1 LNIWLLATVP
11 GAVLWLIILLLPWRP
26 WSTRER
32 LESKSSPSSD
42 PADLSD
48 ITVLIPA
55 RNEAEGIGRTLAALA
70 TNAGEKSGLEIV
82 VIDDQSEDDTAGAA
96 RAAGL
101 AGMRVIEGKALPD
114 GWTGK
119 LWALE
124 QSLAAVSTKYTLLL
138 DADIEVLDGIVGR
151 MLELLRTRDV
161 KMVSL
166 MATLSMVGLWEKLL
180 MPSFIYFFKLLYP
193 FHLANS
199 SSSRVAAAA
208 GGTVLI
214 ETSVLREIG
223 GFAALKDE
231 LIDDC
236 ALAAKVKAA
245 GHGTWVG
252 LSHGLRARA
261 AVDLRAATGGVIRTR
276 PDGACGRDRRRGH
289 RNRDLPAHPHLLS
302 SLAGVGAV
310 AAHRRRPLSRYDRRL
325 GVPVLKGHP
334 LRVARTSLRN
344 RRRSL
349 KATSSQ
355 AGIDGRRPGG
365 SPAAKRR
372 KIHSL
377 GRQPQVVGVTN
388 SGAPRGRQIAAAA

>member
-1 LNIWLLATVP
+1 MNIWLLVTVP

-32 LESKSSPSSD
+32 LESSPSSQ

-55 RNEAEGIGRTLAALA
+55 RNEAKGIGRTLTALERQG
-70 TNAGEKSGLEIV
+70 TGLEVV

-96 RAAGL
+96 RTAGP
-101 AGMRVIEGKALPD
+101 AGTRVIEGKALPD

-124 QSLAAVSTKYTLLL
+124 QGLAEVSTRYTLLL
-138 DADIEVLDGIVGR
+138 DADIELGGGIVGR
-151 MLELLRTRDV
+151 VLELLRAREL

-214 ETSVLREIG
+214 ETCVLREIG

-252 LSHGLRARA
+252 LSHSVVSHRRYPTLRSIWNMVARTAYTQLQYSPAILLGCVLALLWTFVLPLAGLFAPDPTARA
-261 AVDLRAATGGVIRTR
+261 AAVV
-276 PDGACGRDRRRGH
+276 
-289 RNRDLPAHPHLLS
+289 
-302 SLAGVGAV
+302 AGVTATV
-310 AAHRRRPLSRYDRRL
+310 TYLPTLIYY
-325 GVPVLKGHP
+325 
-334 LRVARTSLRN
+334 
-344 RRRSL
+344 RRS
-349 KATSSQ
+349 
-355 AGIDGRRPGG
+355 
-365 SPAAKRR
+365 PAWALMLP
-372 KIHSL
+372 I
-377 GRQPQVVGVTN
+377 VGVLYLAMTID
-388 SGAPRGRQIAAAA
+388 SARRYSKGIRSEWRGRVYATDDAP

>member
-1 LNIWLLATVP
+1 MNIAEHLWLLATVP

-32 LESKSSPSSD
+32 LESGPSSQ
-42 PADLSD
+42 PTDLSD

-55 RNEAEGIGRTLAALA
+55 RNEAEGIGRTLAALERQ
-70 TNAGEKSGLEIV
+70 GSGLEIV
-82 VIDDQSEDDTAGAA
+82 VIDDQSEDNTAGAA
-96 RAAGL
+96 RAAGPV
-101 AGMRVIEGKALPD
+101 GMRVIEGKALPD

-124 QSLAAVSTKYTLLL
+124 QGLAEVDTRYTLLL
-138 DADIEVLDGIVGR
+138 DADIEVLDGIVDR
-151 MLELLRTRDV
+151 MLELLRARKM

-214 ETSVLREIG
+214 ETFVLREIG

-252 LSHGLRARA
+252 LSHSVVSHRRYPTLRSIWNMVARTAYTQLQYSPVLLLGCVLALLWTFVLPLAGLFAPDPTARA
-261 AVDLRAATGGVIRTR
+261 AAII
-276 PDGACGRDRRRGH
+276 
-289 RNRDLPAHPHLLS
+289 
-302 SLAGVGAV
+302 AGVTAAV
-310 AAHRRRPLSRYDRRL
+310 TYLPTLVYY
-325 GVPVLKGHP
+325 
-334 LRVARTSLRN
+334 
-344 RRRSL
+344 RRSPAWAL
-349 KATSSQ
+349 LLPIVGALYLAMTVDSAYRFSR
-355 AGIDGRRPGG
+355 GIR
-365 SPAAKRR
+365 SEW
-372 KIHSL
+372 
-377 GRQPQVVGVTN
+377 
-388 SGAPRGRQIAAAA
+388 RGRVYATEEPDSEAW

>member
-1 LNIWLLATVP
+1 MNIWLLATVP

-32 LESKSSPSSD
+32 LESGPSSE
-42 PADLSD
+42 PVDLSD

-55 RNEAEGIGRTLAALA
+55 RNEADGIGRTLTALERQ
-70 TNAGEKSGLEIV
+70 GPGLAVV

-96 RAAGL
+96 RTAGP
-101 AGMRVIEGKALPD
+101 AGIRVIEGKALPD

-124 QSLAAVSTKYTLLL
+124 QGLAEVNTKYTLLL
-138 DADIEVLDGIVGR
+138 DADIEVRDGIVGR
-151 MLELLRTRDV
+151 MFELLRIRDV

-252 LSHGLRARA
+252 LSHS
-261 AVDLRAATGGVIRTR
+261 VV
-276 PDGACGRDRRRGH
+276 
-289 RNRDLPAHPHLLS
+289 S
-302 SLAGVGAV
+302 
-310 AAHRRRPLSRYDRRL
+310 HRRYPT
-325 GVPVLKGHP
+325 
-334 LRVARTSLRN
+334 LRSIWNMVARTAYTQLQYSPVILVGCVLALLWTFVLPLAGLFAPDPTARTAAIVAGVTAAVTYLPTLIYY
-344 RRRSL
+344 RRSPAWAL
-349 KATSSQ
+349 MLPIVGTLYLAMTIDSARRYSK
-355 AGIDGRRPGG
+355 GIR
-365 SPAAKRR
+365 SEW
-372 KIHSL
+372 
-377 GRQPQVVGVTN
+377 
-388 SGAPRGRQIAAAA
+388 RGRVYATDDAP

>member
-32 LESKSSPSSD
+32 LESGPAPQ

-48 ITVLIPA
+48 VTVLIPA
-55 RNEAEGIGRTLAALA
+55 RNEEEGIGRTLAALERQ
-70 TNAGEKSGLEIV
+70 GPGLEVV

-96 RAAGL
+96 RAAGP

-124 QSLAAVSTKYTLLL
+124 QGLAEVNTKYTLLL

-151 MLELLRTRDV
+151 MFELLRTRDV

-214 ETSVLREIG
+214 ETGVLREIG
-223 GFAALKDE
+223 GFAALKDK

-236 ALAAKVKAA
+236 ALAAKVKAT

-252 LSHGLRARA
+252 LSHS
-261 AVDLRAATGGVIRTR
+261 VV
-276 PDGACGRDRRRGH
+276 
-289 RNRDLPAHPHLLS
+289 S
-302 SLAGVGAV
+302 
-310 AAHRRRPLSRYDRRL
+310 HRRYPT
-325 GVPVLKGHP
+325 
-334 LRVARTSLRN
+334 LRSIWNMVARTAYTQLQYSPVILVGCVLALLWTFVLPLAGLFAPDPTARTAAIVAGVTAAVTYLPTLIYY
-344 RRRSL
+344 RRSPAWTL
-349 KATSSQ
+349 MLPIVGTLYLAMTVDSARRYSK
-355 AGIDGRRPGG
+355 GIR
-365 SPAAKRR
+365 SEW
-372 KIHSL
+372 
-377 GRQPQVVGVTN
+377 
-388 SGAPRGRQIAAAA
+388 RGRVYATDDAP

>member
-1 LNIWLLATVP
+1 MNPAEHLWLLATVP

-32 LESKSSPSSD
+32 LESGPSSQ
-42 PADLSD
+42 PTDLSD

-55 RNEAEGIGRTLAALA
+55 RNEARGIGRTLAALERQ
-70 TNAGEKSGLEIV
+70 GPGLETV
-82 VIDDQSEDDTAGAA
+82 LIDDQSVDDTAGAA
-96 RAAGL
+96 RAGGPV
-101 AGMRVIEGKALPD
+101 GMRVIEGKALPD

-124 QSLAAVSTKYTLLL
+124 QGLAEVDTRYTLLL
-138 DADIEVLDGIVGR
+138 DADIEILDGIVGR
-151 MLELLRTRDV
+151 MLELHRARNV

-166 MATLSMVGLWEKLL
+166 MATLSMVGFWEKLL

-193 FHLANS
+193 FHIANS

-214 ETSVLREIG
+214 DTGVLREIG

-252 LSHGLRARA
+252 LSHSVVSHRRYPTLRSIWNMVARTAYTQLQYSPALLVGCVLALLWTFVLPVAGLFAPDPTARA
-261 AVDLRAATGGVIRTR
+261 AAIV
-276 PDGACGRDRRRGH
+276 
-289 RNRDLPAHPHLLS
+289 
-302 SLAGVGAV
+302 AGVTAAV
-310 AAHRRRPLSRYDRRL
+310 TYMPTLLYY
-325 GVPVLKGHP
+325 
-334 LRVARTSLRN
+334 
-344 RRRSL
+344 RRSPAWAL
-349 KATSSQ
+349 LLPIIGALYLAMTVDSAYRFSR
-355 AGIDGRRPGG
+355 GIR
-365 SPAAKRR
+365 SEW
-372 KIHSL
+372 
-377 GRQPQVVGVTN
+377 
-388 SGAPRGRQIAAAA
+388 RGRVYATEEPRCGPEIP

>member
-1 LNIWLLATVP
+1 LNFPEHLWLLATVP

-26 WSTRER
+26 WSTREH
-32 LESKSSPSSD
+32 LESESGPSSD

-55 RNEAEGIGRTLAALA
+55 RNEAEGIGRTLADLA
-70 TNAGEKSGLEIV
+70 TNAGEKSGLKVV
-82 VIDDQSEDDTAGAA
+82 VIDDQSEDDTAGVA
-96 RAAGL
+96 RATGPAGT
-101 AGMRVIEGKALPD
+101 RVIEGKVLPD

-124 QSLAAVSTKYTLLL
+124 QGLAEVNTRYTLLL
-138 DADIEVLDGIVGR
+138 DADIELGGGIIGR
-151 MLELLRTRDV
+151 VLELLRARNV

-214 ETSVLREIG
+214 ETGVLHEIG

-252 LSHGLRARA
+252 LSHS
-261 AVDLRAATGGVIRTR
+261 VV
-276 PDGACGRDRRRGH
+276 
-289 RNRDLPAHPHLLS
+289 S
-302 SLAGVGAV
+302 
-310 AAHRRRPLSRYDRRL
+310 HRRYPT
-325 GVPVLKGHP
+325 
-334 LRVARTSLRN
+334 LRSIWNMVARTAYTQLQYSPAILVGCVLALLWTFVLPLAGLFAPDPAARTAAIVAGATAALTYLPTLIYY
-344 RRRSL
+344 RRS
-349 KATSSQ
+349 
-355 AGIDGRRPGG
+355 
-365 SPAAKRR
+365 PAWALLLP
-372 KIHSL
+372 I
-377 GRQPQVVGVTN
+377 VGALYLAMTVN
-388 SGAPRGRQIAAAA
+388 SAYRYSKGTRSEWRGRVYATEEPRCGPEIL

>member
-1 LNIWLLATVP
+1 LNIWLLVTVP

-32 LESKSSPSSD
+32 LESSPSSQ

-55 RNEAEGIGRTLAALA
+55 RNEAEGIGRTLAALERQG
-70 TNAGEKSGLEIV
+70 TGLEV
-82 VIDDQSEDDTAGAA
+82 MVIDDQSEDDTAGTA
-96 RAAGL
+96 RTAGP
-101 AGMRVIEGKALPD
+101 AGTRVIQGKALPD

-124 QSLAAVSTKYTLLL
+124 QGLAEVSTKYTLLL
-138 DADIEVLDGIVGR
+138 DADIELGGGIVGR
-151 MLELLRTRDV
+151 VLEHLRARDM

-214 ETSVLREIG
+214 ETAVLREIG

-252 LSHGLRARA
+252 LSHS
-261 AVDLRAATGGVIRTR
+261 VV
-276 PDGACGRDRRRGH
+276 
-289 RNRDLPAHPHLLS
+289 S
-302 SLAGVGAV
+302 
-310 AAHRRRPLSRYDRRL
+310 HRRYPT
-325 GVPVLKGHP
+325 
-334 LRVARTSLRN
+334 LRSIWNMVARTAYTQLQYSPAILVGCVLALLWTFVLPVAGLFAPDLAARTAAIVAGVTATVTYLPTLIYY
-344 RRRSL
+344 RRSPAWAL
-349 KATSSQ
+349 LLPIVGALYLAMTVDSAYRFSK
-355 AGIDGRRPGG
+355 GIR
-365 SPAAKRR
+365 SEW
-372 KIHSL
+372 
-377 GRQPQVVGVTN
+377 
-388 SGAPRGRQIAAAA
+388 RGRVYATEEPPSGRELS

>member
-1 LNIWLLATVP
+1 MNIWLLATVP

-32 LESKSSPSSD
+32 LESDSGSAPQ
-42 PADLSD
+42 PAALSD

-55 RNEAEGIGRTLAALA
+55 RNEAEGIGRTLAALERQGA
-70 TNAGEKSGLEIV
+70 GLEVV
-82 VIDDQSEDDTAGAA
+82 VIDDQSEDDTAGAV
-96 RAAGL
+96 RTAGP
-101 AGMRVIEGKALPD
+101 AGTRVIEGKALPD

-124 QSLAAVSTKYTLLL
+124 QGLAEVSTTYTLLL
-138 DADIEVLDGIVGR
+138 DADIELSGGIVGR
-151 MLELLRTRDV
+151 VLELLRVRDL

-166 MATLSMVGLWEKLL
+166 MATLSMVGPWEKLL

-208 GGTVLI
+208 GGTVLV
-214 ETSVLREIG
+214 ETAVLREIG

-252 LSHGLRARA
+252 LSHS
-261 AVDLRAATGGVIRTR
+261 VV
-276 PDGACGRDRRRGH
+276 
-289 RNRDLPAHPHLLS
+289 S
-302 SLAGVGAV
+302 
-310 AAHRRRPLSRYDRRL
+310 HRRYPT
-325 GVPVLKGHP
+325 
-334 LRVARTSLRN
+334 LRSIWNMVARTAYTQLQYSPAILVGCVLALLWTFVLPLAGLFAPDPLARTAAIVAAVTAAVTYLPTLIYY
-344 RRRSL
+344 RRSPAWAL
-349 KATSSQ
+349 LLPIVGALYLAMTVDSAYRYSR
-355 AGIDGRRPGG
+355 GIR
-365 SPAAKRR
+365 SEW
-372 KIHSL
+372 
-377 GRQPQVVGVTN
+377 
-388 SGAPRGRQIAAAA
+388 RGRVYATEEPRCGPEIS

>member
-1 LNIWLLATVP
+1 MNFWLLATVP

-32 LESKSSPSSD
+32 LESGPAPQ

-55 RNEAEGIGRTLAALA
+55 RNEADGIGRTLAALERQ
-70 TNAGEKSGLEIV
+70 GPGLEVV

-96 RAAGL
+96 RAAGP
-101 AGMRVIEGKALPD
+101 AGIRVIEGKALPD

-124 QSLAAVSTKYTLLL
+124 QGLAGVNTKYTLLL

-151 MLELLRTRDV
+151 LFELLRARDV

-214 ETSVLREIG
+214 ETGVLREIG

-252 LSHGLRARA
+252 LSHS
-261 AVDLRAATGGVIRTR
+261 VV
-276 PDGACGRDRRRGH
+276 
-289 RNRDLPAHPHLLS
+289 S
-302 SLAGVGAV
+302 
-310 AAHRRRPLSRYDRRL
+310 HRRYPT
-325 GVPVLKGHP
+325 
-334 LRVARTSLRN
+334 LRSIWNMVARTAYTQLQYSPVILVGCVLALLWTFVLPLAGLFAPDPTARTAAIIAGVTAAATYLPTLIYY
-344 RRRSL
+344 RRSPAWAL
-349 KATSSQ
+349 MLPLVGALYLAMTVDSARRYAK
-355 AGIDGRRPGG
+355 GIR
-365 SPAAKRR
+365 SEW
-372 KIHSL
+372 
-377 GRQPQVVGVTN
+377 
-388 SGAPRGRQIAAAA
+388 RGRVYATEEPRCGPEIS

>member
-1 LNIWLLATVP
+1 VNLAEHLWLLATVP

-32 LESKSSPSSD
+32 LESGPSSQ
-42 PADLSD
+42 PADLSN

-55 RNEAEGIGRTLAALA
+55 RNEAEGIGRTLTALVRQ
-70 TNAGEKSGLEIV
+70 GPGLEIV
-82 VIDDQSEDDTAGAA
+82 VINDQSEDDTAGAA
-96 RAAGL
+96 RAAGP
-101 AGMRVIEGKALPD
+101 AGMRVIEGETLPD

-124 QSLAAVSTKYTLLL
+124 QSLTEVNTKYTLLL

-151 MLELLRTRDV
+151 MFELLRARKK

-166 MATLSMVGLWEKLL
+166 MATLSMVGPWEKLL

-214 ETSVLREIG
+214 ETDVLREIG

-252 LSHGLRARA
+252 LSHSVVSHRRYPTLRSIWNMVARTAYTQLQYSPVLLLGCVLALLWTFVLPLAGLFAPDPTARA
-261 AVDLRAATGGVIRTR
+261 AAIVAGVTAAVTYLPTLIYYRRSPAWALLLPIIGALYLAMTVDSAYRFSKGIRSEWRGRVYATEE
-276 PDGACGRDRRRGH
+276 PDFSLVRSSDRRY
-289 RNRDLPAHPHLLS
+289 PS
-302 SLAGVGAV
+302 SK
-310 AAHRRRPLSRYDRRL
+310 P
-325 GVPVLKGHP
+325 
-334 LRVARTSLRN
+334 
-344 RRRSL
+344 
-349 KATSSQ
+349 
-355 AGIDGRRPGG
+355 
-365 SPAAKRR
+365 
-372 KIHSL
+372 
-377 GRQPQVVGVTN
+377 
-388 SGAPRGRQIAAAA
+388 

>member
-26 WSTRER
+26 WSARER
-32 LESKSSPSSD
+32 LESGASSQPT
-42 PADLSD
+42 DLSG

-55 RNEAEGIGRTLAALA
+55 RNEARGIGRTLAALE
-70 TNAGEKSGLEIV
+70 GQGSGLEIV

-96 RAAGL
+96 RAAGP

-124 QSLAAVSTKYTLLL
+124 QGLTGVNTKYTLLL
-138 DADIEVLDGIVGR
+138 DADIEVLDGIVDR
-151 MLELLRTRDV
+151 MFELLRARDV

-199 SSSRVAAAA
+199 PSSRVAAAA

-214 ETSVLREIG
+214 ETGILREIG
-223 GFAALKDE
+223 GFATLKDE

-252 LSHGLRARA
+252 LSHS
-261 AVDLRAATGGVIRTR
+261 VV
-276 PDGACGRDRRRGH
+276 
-289 RNRDLPAHPHLLS
+289 S
-302 SLAGVGAV
+302 
-310 AAHRRRPLSRYDRRL
+310 HRRYPT
-325 GVPVLKGHP
+325 
-334 LRVARTSLRN
+334 LRSIWNMVARTAYTQLQYSPVILVGCVLALLWTFVLPLAGLFAPDPTARTAAIIAGVTAAVTYLPTLIYY
-344 RRRSL
+344 RRSPAWAL
-349 KATSSQ
+349 MLPIIGALYLAMTVDSARRYSK
-355 AGIDGRRPGG
+355 GIR
-365 SPAAKRR
+365 SEW
-372 KIHSL
+372 
-377 GRQPQVVGVTN
+377 
-388 SGAPRGRQIAAAA
+388 RGRVYATDDGP

>member
-1 LNIWLLATVP
+1 VNLAEHLWLLATVP

-32 LESKSSPSSD
+32 LESGPSSQ
-42 PADLSD
+42 PADLSN

-55 RNEAEGIGRTLAALA
+55 RNEAEGIGRTLTALVRQ
-70 TNAGEKSGLEIV
+70 GPGLEIV
-82 VIDDQSEDDTAGAA
+82 VINDQSEDDTAGAA
-96 RAAGL
+96 RAAGP
-101 AGMRVIEGKALPD
+101 AGMRVIEGETLPD

-124 QSLAAVSTKYTLLL
+124 QSLTEVSTRYTLLL

-151 MLELLRTRDV
+151 MLEFLRARRIA
-161 KMVSL
+161 MVSL
-166 MATLSMVGLWEKLL
+166 MATLSMVGRWEKLL

-214 ETSVLREIG
+214 ETDVLREIG

-252 LSHGLRARA
+252 LSHS
-261 AVDLRAATGGVIRTR
+261 VV
-276 PDGACGRDRRRGH
+276 
-289 RNRDLPAHPHLLS
+289 S
-302 SLAGVGAV
+302 
-310 AAHRRRPLSRYDRRL
+310 HRRYPT
-325 GVPVLKGHP
+325 
-334 LRVARTSLRN
+334 LRSIWNMVARTAYTQLQYSPVLLLGCVLALLLTFVLPLAGLFAPDPMARTAAIVAGVTAAVTYLPTLIYY
-344 RRRSL
+344 RRSPAWAL
-349 KATSSQ
+349 LLPIIGALYLAMTVDSAYRFSR
-355 AGIDGRRPGG
+355 GIR
-365 SPAAKRR
+365 SEW
-372 KIHSL
+372 
-377 GRQPQVVGVTN
+377 
-388 SGAPRGRQIAAAA
+388 RGRVYATDDAP

>member
-1 LNIWLLATVP
+1 LNLAEHLWLLATVP

-26 WSTRER
+26 WSTREH
-32 LESKSSPSSD
+32 LESGPSSE
-42 PADLSD
+42 PVDLGG

-55 RNEAEGIGRTLAALA
+55 RNETEGIGRTLTALEHQ
-70 TNAGEKSGLEIV
+70 GPGLEIV

-96 RAAGL
+96 RAAGP
-101 AGMRVIEGKALPD
+101 AGIRVIEGKALPD

-124 QSLAAVSTKYTLLL
+124 QGLAEVDTRYTLLL
-138 DADIEVLDGIVGR
+138 DADIEVLNGIVGR
-151 MLELLRTRDV
+151 MFELLRTRDV

-252 LSHGLRARA
+252 LSHS
-261 AVDLRAATGGVIRTR
+261 VV
-276 PDGACGRDRRRGH
+276 
-289 RNRDLPAHPHLLS
+289 S
-302 SLAGVGAV
+302 
-310 AAHRRRPLSRYDRRL
+310 HRRYPT
-325 GVPVLKGHP
+325 
-334 LRVARTSLRN
+334 LRSIWNMVARTAYTQLQYSPAILVGCVLALLWTFVLPLAGLFAPDPTARTAAIVAGVTAAVTYLPTLIYY
-344 RRRSL
+344 RRS
-349 KATSSQ
+349 
-355 AGIDGRRPGG
+355 
-365 SPAAKRR
+365 PAWA
-372 KIHSL
+372 L
-377 GRQPQVVGVTN
+377 LLPVVGTLYLAMTVD
-388 SGAPRGRQIAAAA
+388 SARRYSKGIRSEWRGRVYATEEPPSDRELS

>member
-32 LESKSSPSSD
+32 LESGPAPQ

-48 ITVLIPA
+48 VTVLIPA
-55 RNEAEGIGRTLAALA
+55 RNEEEGIGRTLAALERQ
-70 TNAGEKSGLEIV
+70 GPGLEVV

-96 RAAGL
+96 RAAGP

-124 QSLAAVSTKYTLLL
+124 QGLAEVNTKYTLLL
-138 DADIEVLDGIVGR
+138 DADIEVFDGIVGR
-151 MLELLRTRDV
+151 MFELLRTRDV

-214 ETSVLREIG
+214 ETGVLREIG
-223 GFAALKDE
+223 GFAALKDK

-236 ALAAKVKAA
+236 ALAAKVKAT

-252 LSHGLRARA
+252 LSHS
-261 AVDLRAATGGVIRTR
+261 VV
-276 PDGACGRDRRRGH
+276 
-289 RNRDLPAHPHLLS
+289 S
-302 SLAGVGAV
+302 
-310 AAHRRRPLSRYDRRL
+310 HRRYPT
-325 GVPVLKGHP
+325 
-334 LRVARTSLRN
+334 LRSIWNMVARTAYTQLQYSPAILVGCVLALLWTFVLPLAGLFAPDPTARTAAIVAGVTAAVTYLPTLIYY
-344 RRRSL
+344 RRSPAWTL
-349 KATSSQ
+349 MLPIVGTLYLAMTVDSARRYSK
-355 AGIDGRRPGG
+355 GIR
-365 SPAAKRR
+365 SEW
-372 KIHSL
+372 
-377 GRQPQVVGVTN
+377 
-388 SGAPRGRQIAAAA
+388 RGRVYATDDAP

>member
-1 LNIWLLATVP
+1 MNLAEHLWLLATVP

-32 LESKSSPSSD
+32 LESGPSPQ
-42 PADLSD
+42 PADLTR

-55 RNEAEGIGRTLAALA
+55 RNEAEGIGRTLAALERQ
-70 TNAGEKSGLEIV
+70 GSGLEIV

-96 RAAGL
+96 RAAGP
-101 AGMRVIEGKALPD
+101 AGTRVIEGETLPD

-124 QSLAAVSTKYTLLL
+124 QGLTKVNTEYTFLL

-151 MLELLRTRDV
+151 MLELLRARNI

-166 MATLSMVGLWEKLL
+166 MATLSMVCLWEKLL

-193 FHLANS
+193 FHLAKS

-252 LSHGLRARA
+252 LSHS
-261 AVDLRAATGGVIRTR
+261 VV
-276 PDGACGRDRRRGH
+276 
-289 RNRDLPAHPHLLS
+289 S
-302 SLAGVGAV
+302 
-310 AAHRRRPLSRYDRRL
+310 HRRYPT
-325 GVPVLKGHP
+325 
-334 LRVARTSLRN
+334 LRSIWNMVARTAYTQLQYSPVLLLGCVLALLWTFVLPLAGLFAPDPAARTAAVVAGVTAAVTYLPTLIYY
-344 RRRSL
+344 RRSPAWAL
-349 KATSSQ
+349 MLPIVGALYLAMTVDSAYRYSR
-355 AGIDGRRPGG
+355 GIR
-365 SPAAKRR
+365 SEW
-372 KIHSL
+372 
-377 GRQPQVVGVTN
+377 
-388 SGAPRGRQIAAAA
+388 RGRVYATDDAP

>member
-1 LNIWLLATVP
+1 VNLAEHLWLLATVP

-32 LESKSSPSSD
+32 LESGPSYQ
-42 PADLSD
+42 PADLSN

-55 RNEAEGIGRTLAALA
+55 RNEAEGIGRTLTALVRQ
-70 TNAGEKSGLEIV
+70 GPGLEIV
-82 VIDDQSEDDTAGAA
+82 VINDQSEDDTAGAA
-96 RAAGL
+96 RAAGP
-101 AGMRVIEGKALPD
+101 AGMRVIEGETLPD

-124 QSLAAVSTKYTLLL
+124 QGLTKINTKYTLLL
-138 DADIEVLDGIVGR
+138 DADIEVRDGIVGR
-151 MLELLRTRDV
+151 MFELLRTRDV

-214 ETSVLREIG
+214 ETGVLREIG

-252 LSHGLRARA
+252 LSHS
-261 AVDLRAATGGVIRTR
+261 VV
-276 PDGACGRDRRRGH
+276 
-289 RNRDLPAHPHLLS
+289 S
-302 SLAGVGAV
+302 
-310 AAHRRRPLSRYDRRL
+310 HRRYPT
-325 GVPVLKGHP
+325 
-334 LRVARTSLRN
+334 LRSIWNMVARTAYTQLQYSPAILVGCVLALLWTFVLPLAGLFAPDPMARTAAIVAGVTAAMTYLPTLIYY
-344 RRRSL
+344 RRSPAWAL
-349 KATSSQ
+349 MLPIVGALFLAMTVDSAYRFSR
-355 AGIDGRRPGG
+355 GIR
-365 SPAAKRR
+365 SEW
-372 KIHSL
+372 
-377 GRQPQVVGVTN
+377 
-388 SGAPRGRQIAAAA
+388 RGRVYATEESSSGPEIS

>member
-1 LNIWLLATVP
+1 MNPAEHLWLLATVP

-32 LESKSSPSSD
+32 LESGPSSR
-42 PADLSD
+42 PTDLSG

-55 RNEAEGIGRTLAALA
+55 RNEAEGIGRTLAAL
-70 TNAGEKSGLEIV
+70 NLQGPGLEIM

-96 RAAGL
+96 RAAGP
-101 AGMRVIEGKALPD
+101 AGMRVIEGKVLPD

-124 QSLAAVSTKYTLLL
+124 QGLTEVHTRYTLLL

-151 MLELLRTRDV
+151 MLELLRARDV

-214 ETSVLREIG
+214 ETGVLHEIG

-252 LSHGLRARA
+252 LSHS
-261 AVDLRAATGGVIRTR
+261 VV
-276 PDGACGRDRRRGH
+276 
-289 RNRDLPAHPHLLS
+289 S
-302 SLAGVGAV
+302 
-310 AAHRRRPLSRYDRRL
+310 HRRYPT
-325 GVPVLKGHP
+325 
-334 LRVARTSLRN
+334 LRSIWKMVARTAYTQLQYSPAILVGCVLALLWTFVLPLAGLFAPDPTARTAAIVAGVTAAVTYLPTLIYY
-344 RRRSL
+344 RRSPAWAL
-349 KATSSQ
+349 MLPIVGALYLAMTVDSAYRFSR
-355 AGIDGRRPGG
+355 GIR
-365 SPAAKRR
+365 SEW
-372 KIHSL
+372 
-377 GRQPQVVGVTN
+377 
-388 SGAPRGRQIAAAA
+388 RGRVYEADGIR

>member
-1 LNIWLLATVP
+1 MNIWLLATVP

-32 LESKSSPSSD
+32 LESESGPAPQ

-55 RNEAEGIGRTLAALA
+55 RNEAQGIGRTLAALERQ
-70 TNAGEKSGLEIV
+70 GPGLEV
-82 VIDDQSEDDTAGAA
+82 VIIDDQSDDDTAGAA
-96 RAAGL
+96 RAAGP
-101 AGMRVIEGKALPD
+101 AGTRVIEGKALPD

-124 QSLAAVSTKYTLLL
+124 QGLTEVNTKYTLLL
-138 DADIEVLDGIVGR
+138 DADIEVLGGIVDR
-151 MLELLRTRDV
+151 MFELLRARDV

-214 ETSVLREIG
+214 ETGVLHEIR
-223 GFAALKDE
+223 GFATLKDE

-236 ALAAKVKAA
+236 ALAARVKAA

-252 LSHGLRARA
+252 LSHS
-261 AVDLRAATGGVIRTR
+261 VV
-276 PDGACGRDRRRGH
+276 
-289 RNRDLPAHPHLLS
+289 S
-302 SLAGVGAV
+302 
-310 AAHRRRPLSRYDRRL
+310 HRRYPT
-325 GVPVLKGHP
+325 
-334 LRVARTSLRN
+334 LRSIWNMVARTAYTQLQYSPVILVGCVLALLWTFVLPLAGLFAPDPTARTAAIIAGVTATVTYLPTLIYY
-344 RRRSL
+344 RRSPAWAL
-349 KATSSQ
+349 LLPIVGALYLAMTVDSAYRYSK
-355 AGIDGRRPGG
+355 GIR
-365 SPAAKRR
+365 SEW
-372 KIHSL
+372 
-377 GRQPQVVGVTN
+377 
-388 SGAPRGRQIAAAA
+388 RGRVYATEEPRCGPEIS

>member
-1 LNIWLLATVP
+1 LNIWLLVTVP

-32 LESKSSPSSD
+32 LESSPSSQ

-55 RNEAEGIGRTLAALA
+55 RNEAKGIGRTLTALERQG
-70 TNAGEKSGLEIV
+70 TGLEVV

-96 RAAGL
+96 RTAGP
-101 AGMRVIEGKALPD
+101 AGTRVIEGKALPD

-124 QSLAAVSTKYTLLL
+124 QGLAEVSTRYTLLL
-138 DADIEVLDGIVGR
+138 DADIELGGGIVGR
-151 MLELLRTRDV
+151 VLELLRAREL

-214 ETSVLREIG
+214 ETCVLREIG

-252 LSHGLRARA
+252 LSHSVVSHRRYPTLRSIWNMVARTAYTHFVLPLAGLFAPDPTARA
-261 AVDLRAATGGVIRTR
+261 AAVV
-276 PDGACGRDRRRGH
+276 
-289 RNRDLPAHPHLLS
+289 
-302 SLAGVGAV
+302 AGVTATV
-310 AAHRRRPLSRYDRRL
+310 TYLPTLIYY
-325 GVPVLKGHP
+325 
-334 LRVARTSLRN
+334 
-344 RRRSL
+344 RRS
-349 KATSSQ
+349 
-355 AGIDGRRPGG
+355 
-365 SPAAKRR
+365 PAWALMLP
-372 KIHSL
+372 I
-377 GRQPQVVGVTN
+377 VGVLYLAMTID
-388 SGAPRGRQIAAAA
+388 SARRYSKGIRSEWRGRVYATDDAP

>member
-1 LNIWLLATVP
+1 LNLAEHLWLLATVP

-32 LESKSSPSSD
+32 LESGPSSE
-42 PADLSD
+42 PVDLGG

-55 RNEAEGIGRTLAALA
+55 RNETEGIGRTLTALEHQ
-70 TNAGEKSGLEIV
+70 GPGLEIV
-82 VIDDQSEDDTAGAA
+82 VIDDQSEDDTAGVA
-96 RAAGL
+96 RATGPAGI
-101 AGMRVIEGKALPD
+101 RVIEGTALPD

-124 QSLAAVSTKYTLLL
+124 QGLAEVDTRYTLLL
-138 DADIEVLDGIVGR
+138 DADIEVLNGIVGR
-151 MLELLRTRDV
+151 MFELLRTRDV

-252 LSHGLRARA
+252 LSHS
-261 AVDLRAATGGVIRTR
+261 VV
-276 PDGACGRDRRRGH
+276 
-289 RNRDLPAHPHLLS
+289 S
-302 SLAGVGAV
+302 
-310 AAHRRRPLSRYDRRL
+310 HRRYPT
-325 GVPVLKGHP
+325 
-334 LRVARTSLRN
+334 LRSIWNMVARTAYTQLQYSPAILVGCVLALLWTFVLPLAGLFAPDPTARTAAIVAGVTAAVTYLPTLIYY
-344 RRRSL
+344 RRS
-349 KATSSQ
+349 
-355 AGIDGRRPGG
+355 
-365 SPAAKRR
+365 PAWA
-372 KIHSL
+372 L
-377 GRQPQVVGVTN
+377 LLPVVGTLYLAMTVD
-388 SGAPRGRQIAAAA
+388 SARRYSKGIRSEWRGRVYAIEEPPSDHELS

>member
-1 LNIWLLATVP
+1 M
-11 GAVLWLIILLLPWRP
+11 
-26 WSTRER
+26 
-32 LESKSSPSSD
+32 
-42 PADLSD
+42 
-48 ITVLIPA
+48 
-55 RNEAEGIGRTLAALA
+55 
-70 TNAGEKSGLEIV
+70 

-96 RAAGL
+96 RAAGP

-124 QSLAAVSTKYTLLL
+124 QSLTKINTKYTLLL

-151 MLELLRTRDV
+151 MLELLRARNVD
-161 KMVSL
+161 MVSL

-193 FHLANS
+193 FYLANS

-252 LSHGLRARA
+252 LSRS
-261 AVDLRAATGGVIRTR
+261 VV
-276 PDGACGRDRRRGH
+276 
-289 RNRDLPAHPHLLS
+289 S
-302 SLAGVGAV
+302 
-310 AAHRRRPLSRYDRRL
+310 HRRYPT
-325 GVPVLKGHP
+325 
-334 LRVARTSLRN
+334 LRSIWNMVARTAYTQLQYSPALLLGCVLALLWTFVLPVAGLFAPDPMARSAAIVAGATAAVTYMPTLIYY
-344 RRRSL
+344 RRSPAWAL
-349 KATSSQ
+349 LLPIIGALYLAMTVDSAYRFSR
-355 AGIDGRRPGG
+355 GIR
-365 SPAAKRR
+365 SEW
-372 KIHSL
+372 
-377 GRQPQVVGVTN
+377 
-388 SGAPRGRQIAAAA
+388 RGRVYATDDAP